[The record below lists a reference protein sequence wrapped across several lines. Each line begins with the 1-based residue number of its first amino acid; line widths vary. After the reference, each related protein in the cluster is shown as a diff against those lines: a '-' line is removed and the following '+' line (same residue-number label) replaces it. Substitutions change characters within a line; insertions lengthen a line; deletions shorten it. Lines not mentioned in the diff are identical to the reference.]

1 MEYEDFLLIPTN
13 QIGTLIGNKGKTKR
27 TIEKKTGAELKINSK
42 TGKVTIIRDE
52 NTNPVKA
59 IKAKQIVEAIGKKFK
74 PKHALELAKKDIYLR
89 TINLKDLL
97 GSAKKTKRQKARI
110 IGRKGKAKEKIE
122 KYTNTY
128 ITADKKTVNV
138 IGDIKGTEIATK
150 AIKKLA
156 QGSKH
161 SNVYRFIKQK
171 MI

>member
-13 QIGTLIGNKGKTKR
+13 RIGTLIGDNGKTKR
-27 TIEKKTGAELKINSK
+27 AIEKKTGVELKINGK

-52 NTNPVKA
+52 DTDPVNA

-74 PKHALELAKKDIYLR
+74 PEHALELAKKDIYFR

-97 GSAKKTKRQKARI
+97 GSAKETKRQKARI
-110 IGRKGKAKEKIE
+110 IGREGKAKEKIG

-128 ITADKKTVNV
+128 ITVDKKTVNV
-138 IGDIKGTEIATK
+138 IGDTKGTEIATE

-161 SNVYRFIKQK
+161 ANVYRFIKQR